1 VTLADA
7 AFAKEGFAIIAEAL
21 TSTQVD
27 SLSEELLRLPM
38 PQGKAGLRHL
48 LSNPTVS
55 AMAHHS
61 RILGLAKSLLGLH
74 IEYSAVPVFADGM
87 QLAIA

>member
-1 VTLADA
+1 VTLSDI

-55 AMAHHS
+55 AHHS